1 MFSLIILFGRTAPVI
16 PAGLCCSDSAAQMWL
31 CSTEFISPL
40 VRIGPGDVPHNKSPQ
55 ILAGLAGSDKMV
67 S

>member
-1 MFSLIILFGRTAPVI
+1 MFSLIILIGRTAPVI

-31 CSTEFISPL
+31 CSREFISPL
-40 VRIGPGDVPHNKSPQ
+40 VRIGPGDVQQNKAPR
-55 ILAGLAGSDKMV
+55 ILAGLAGSDNMV